1 MEIHQ
6 LEYLIAVAEEGGFT
20 RAAEKLL
27 VAQPSLSQQIKKL
40 EHEVGQPLFDRLPR
54 GVVLTEAGQRL
65 LEYARRVLNE
75 LSDAKKRV
83 RDVGD
88 HVSGAVT
95 VGAIPTIA
103 PFVLPAAV
111 QGCAQRWPGV
121 TFTVIEDVTAHL
133 FARLAHGEL
142 DVALIS
148 SSDGFP
154 GIHIETVASEPL
166 FLVVGRGH
174 RLAKRRRVSWSD
186 LRDEPFLVLHDM
198 HCLAGQVLQ
207 FCEHQPVKPR
217 IVAWGEQL
225 NTIAAMVATGLGVSI
240 VPAMFRATDR
250 SPERIYLPFAA
261 PAPRRELCVARS
273 AFRYRTNAA
282 RAFVGLLKTLLAQ
295 RRLAPPGRRGFP
307 A

>member
-1 MEIHQ
+1 
-6 LEYLIAVAEEGGFT
+6 
-20 RAAEKLL
+20 
-27 VAQPSLSQQIKKL
+27 SQQIKKL

-121 TFTVIEDVTAHL
+121 TFAVIEDVPAPL
-133 FARLAHGEL
+133 FARRAHGEL

-166 FLVVGRGH
+166 FLVVGRSH
-174 RLAKRRRVSWSD
+174 RLAKRRRVTWPD
-186 LRDEPFLVLHDM
+186 LRDEP
-198 HCLAGQVLQ
+198 
-207 FCEHQPVKPR
+207 
-217 IVAWGEQL
+217 
-225 NTIAAMVATGLGVSI
+225 
-240 VPAMFRATDR
+240 
-250 SPERIYLPFAA
+250 
-261 PAPRRELCVARS
+261 
-273 AFRYRTNAA
+273 
-282 RAFVGLLKTLLAQ
+282 
-295 RRLAPPGRRGFP
+295 
-307 A
+307 

>member
-27 VAQPSLSQQIKKL
+27 IAQPSLSQQIKKL
-40 EHEVGQPLFDRLPR
+40 EQEVGQPLFDRLPR

-75 LSDAKKRV
+75 ISDAKKRV

-88 HVSGAVT
+88 HVAGSVT

-111 QGCAQRWPGV
+111 RGCLQRWPGV

-142 DVALIS
+142 DVAIIS
-148 SSDGFP
+148 SSEGFP
-154 GIHIETVASEPL
+154 GIHVETVASEPL
-166 FLVVGRGH
+166 YLVVARGH
-174 RLAKRRRVSWSD
+174 RLAKRRRVSWAD
-186 LRDEPFLVLHDM
+186 IREEPFLLLHDM

-207 FCEHQPVKPR
+207 FCKQQPIKPCV
-217 IVAWGEQL
+217 VAWGEQL
-225 NTIAAMVATGLGVSI
+225 NTIAAMVSAGLGVSI
-240 VPAMFRATDR
+240 VPEMFRAADR
-250 SPERIYLPFAA
+250 GSGRVYLPFA
-261 PAPRRELCVARS
+261 PPRPTRELCIARS

-282 RAFVGLLKTLLAQ
+282 RAFVEHVKSLLASA
-295 RRLAPPGRRGFP
+295 R
-307 A
+307 